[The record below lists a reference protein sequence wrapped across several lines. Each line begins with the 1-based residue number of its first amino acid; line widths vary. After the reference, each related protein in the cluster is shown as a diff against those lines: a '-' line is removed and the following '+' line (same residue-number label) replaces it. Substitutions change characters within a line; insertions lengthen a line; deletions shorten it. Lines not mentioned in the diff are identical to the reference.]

1 MTNFS
6 TEQEKFWAGNF
17 GDAYIDRNKSES
29 LFYSKMAMWAQMLKS
44 AHGIQSATEM
54 GCNIGL
60 NLAALKRLN
69 PLIELGGV
77 EINPAAADEARKLNV
92 GTIETGTILD
102 KINLPMVDLTF
113 SVTVLIHINPEYLEA
128 VYDNLVSL
136 SKKYVLVAEYY
147 NPSPVTVNY
156 RGHSERLY
164 KRDFAGE
171 LMEKYNLN
179 LVDYGFVYKRDNIA
193 PQDDITWF
201 LLQKPNT

>member
-1 MTNFS
+1 MNDFS

-17 GDAYIDRNKSES
+17 GDAYIDRNKSET

-44 AHGIQSATEM
+44 APGIRSATEL

-69 PLIELGGV
+69 PQIELSGV
-77 EINPAAADEARKLNV
+77 EINPAAALEAKKLGV
-92 GTIETGTILD
+92 GQIETGTILD
-102 KINLPMVDLTF
+102 KLDLAPVDLTF
-113 SVTVLIHINPEYLEA
+113 SVTVLIHINPEYLNA
-128 VYDNLVSL
+128 VYDNLVTL
-136 SKKYVLVAEYY
+136 SKRYILVAEYY

-171 LMEKYNLN
+171 LMDRHNLS

-201 LLQKPNT
+201 LLQKP